1 MFKNDDVNPDKSIK
15 KKRFLDPDNI
25 SEMVEC
31 VGEVEDWELEFE
43 QLDVQKRGKVS
54 TQSVH
59 SGSRT
64 YRQMKIFKNK
74 AKAIISVSNSWS

>member
-31 VGEVEDWELEFE
+31 VGEVGDWELEFE
-43 QLDVQKRGKVS
+43 QLDVQKRGKVHTHYPECPLGVKDIS
-54 TQSVH
+54 TNEN
-59 SGSRT
+59 
-64 YRQMKIFKNK
+64 I
-74 AKAIISVSNSWS
+74 

>member
-43 QLDVQKRGKVS
+43 QLDVQKRGKVHTQCPLGVEDIS
-54 TQSVH
+54 TNEN
-59 SGSRT
+59 
-64 YRQMKIFKNK
+64 I
-74 AKAIISVSNSWS
+74 

>member
-31 VGEVEDWELEFE
+31 VGEVADWELEFE
-43 QLDVQKRGKVS
+43 QLDVQKRGKVHLYC
-54 TQSVH
+54 TECPLGVE
-59 SGSRT
+59 G
-64 YRQMKIFKNK
+64 MLIN
-74 AKAIISVSNSWS
+74 

>member
-31 VGEVEDWELEFE
+31 VGDVADWELEFE
-43 QLDVQKRGKVS
+43 QLDVQKRGKV
-54 TQSVH
+54 H
-59 SGSRT
+59 
-64 YRQMKIFKNK
+64 YPKCPEC
-74 AKAIISVSNSWS
+74 ISSDVEVSSCSYQKTV